1 MFSELY
7 YFMALLSISL
17 SAGFGSN
24 KLGSAHQERSST
36 GKNLPQNYF
45 FWQGRDRPKFGIAI
59 WRSLNYNE
67 AWAICAKLNPHAEI
81 MDYSQVLADKTDTIV
96 QNWIETVRQDR
107 KIETAEVLPYSA
119 IENHIPYLLAA
130 MVTVLSQYQ
139 NSEIKLIIEASLDH
153 GFLRAEQG
161 YDATEVAREYH
172 LLRQVIFSHL
182 EAELLAGSVADVFKA
197 FRLIDAVLDEAIA
210 QCFNSYVD
218 QRMRE
223 LQQIQTQLQL
233 TNQELSRLV
242 SVNQENVYHLAHELK
257 TPLNSIIGYSEL
269 FLRQEKWQSEIK
281 DTLRGSEHIER
292 VLRNGRQL
300 LRMINDTLELSRA
313 NAGKIKLNLQ
323 RTNVQFLINTVVEM
337 MQPIAD
343 AKGLKLAV
351 TSDCAP
357 TQVIADGQRLQQIL
371 INLLSN
377 AIRYTESGSIELSCR
392 RDGEANWAIA
402 ITDTGIGIAPD
413 DTKRIFDPFFQAGE
427 AGKQLFPA
435 EGTGLGLAIV
445 SRLVSLLQGKIELV
459 SEIGVGSTFTVI
471 LPQEVKIL
479 QEVS

>member
-1 MFSELY
+1 
-7 YFMALLSISL
+7 MAI
-17 SAGFGSN
+17 G
-24 KLGSAHQERSST
+24 
-36 GKNLPQNYF
+36 
-45 FWQGRDRPKFGIAI
+45 
-59 WRSLNYNE
+59 RSLNYNE
-67 AWAICAKLNPHAEI
+67 AWAISAKLNPHADI
-81 MDYSQVLADKTDTIV
+81 MDYSQVLADKTDIIV
-96 QNWIETVRQDR
+96 KNWIEAVRQDR
-107 KIETAEVLPYSA
+107 KIETAEALPHSA
-119 IENHIPYLLAA
+119 IENHIPHLLAA
-130 MVTVLSQYQ
+130 MATVLSQYQ
-139 NSEIKLIIEASLDH
+139 NSDIKLIIEASLDH

-161 YDATEVAREYH
+161 YDAAEVAREYH

-182 EAELLAGSVADVFKA
+182 ESELLAGTPADVFRA
-197 FRLIDAVLDEAIA
+197 FRLIDAVVDEAIA
-210 QCFNSYVD
+210 QCFNSYVA
-218 QRMRE
+218 QRLRE
-223 LQQIQTQLQL
+223 LQQIQTQLKL
-233 TNQELSRLV
+233 TNQELARLV
-242 SVNQENVYHLAHELK
+242 SVNQEHVYHLAHELK

-281 DTLRGSEHIER
+281 DTLPGIEHIER

-323 RTNVQFLINTVVEM
+323 RTNVQSVINTVVEM

-351 TSDCAP
+351 TSDGAP
-357 TQVIADGQRLQQIL
+357 TQVISDSGRLQQIL

-377 AIRYTESGSIELSCR
+377 AIRYTESGSIELSCYPA
-392 RDGEANWAIA
+392 GQANWAIA
-402 ITDTGIGIAPD
+402 IRDTGVGIAPE
-413 DTKRIFDPFFQAGE
+413 DTNRIFDPFFQAGE

>member
-1 MFSELY
+1 
-7 YFMALLSISL
+7 MALMSIGL
-17 SAGFGSN
+17 SADFGSN
-24 KLGSAHQERSST
+24 KLGANPRHRAST
-36 GKNLPQNYF
+36 GKKSPQNYF
-45 FWQGRDRPKFGIAI
+45 FWQGRDRRKFGMAI
-59 WRSLNYNE
+59 GRSLNYNE
-67 AWAICAKLNPHAEI
+67 AWAISAKLNPHAEI
-81 MDYSQVLADKTDTIV
+81 MDYSQVLAEKTDTILE
-96 QNWIETVRQDR
+96 NWIEAVRLDR
-107 KIETAEVLPYSA
+107 KIETADGLAQSA
-119 IENHIPYLLAA
+119 IENHIPHLLAA
-130 MVTVLSQYQ
+130 MTTVLSQHQ
-139 NSEIKLIIEASLDH
+139 SSDIKVIIEASLDH

-161 YDATEVAREYH
+161 YDAAEVAREYH
-172 LLRQVIFSHL
+172 LLRQVIFSEL
-182 EAELLAGSVADVFKA
+182 EVELLAGTTADVFRA
-197 FRLIDAVLDEAIA
+197 FRLIDAVIDEAIA
-210 QCFNSYVD
+210 QCFNSYVA
-218 QRMRE
+218 QRLRE
-223 LQQIQTQLQL
+223 LHQIQIQLKL
-233 TNQELSRLV
+233 TNEELNRLV

-269 FLRQEKWQSEIK
+269 FLRKEKWQSEVK
-281 DTLRGSEHIER
+281 DTLPGIEHIER

-323 RTNVQFLINTVVEM
+323 RTNIQSVINTVVEI

-392 RDGEANWAIA
+392 RHGEGNWAIA
-402 ITDTGIGIAPD
+402 ITDTGIGIAPE

-427 AGKQLFPA
+427 AGKQLFPT

-445 SRLVSLLQGKIELV
+445 SRLVTLLQGKIELV

-471 LPQEVKIL
+471 LPLEVKIL
-479 QEVS
+479 QAVS

>member
-1 MFSELY
+1 
-7 YFMALLSISL
+7 MAILSISL

-24 KLGSAHQERSST
+24 KLGSSARQRSST
-36 GKNLPQNYF
+36 GKKSPQNYF
-45 FWQGRDRPKFGIAI
+45 FWQGRDRPKFGMAI
-59 WRSLNYNE
+59 GRSLNYNE
-67 AWAICAKLNPHAEI
+67 AWAISAKLNPHAEI
-81 MDYSQVLADKTDTIV
+81 MDYSQVLAEKTDTILE
-96 QNWIETVRQDR
+96 NWIEAVRLDR
-107 KIETAEVLPYSA
+107 KIETADALPLSA
-119 IENHIPYLLAA
+119 IENHIPHLLAA
-130 MVTVLSQYQ
+130 MTTVLSQYQ
-139 NSEIKLIIEASLDH
+139 SSDIKVIIEASLDH
-153 GFLRAEQG
+153 GLIRAEQG
-161 YDATEVAREYH
+161 YDAAEVAREYH
-172 LLRQVIFSHL
+172 LLREVIFSQL
-182 EAELLAGSVADVFKA
+182 EAELLAGTTANVFRA
-197 FRLIDAVLDEAIA
+197 FRLINAVIDEAIA
-210 QCFNSYVD
+210 QCFKSYVA
-218 QRMRE
+218 QRLRE
-223 LQQIQTQLQL
+223 LHQIQTQLKL
-233 TNQELSRLV
+233 TNQELNRLV

-269 FLRQEKWQSEIK
+269 FLRQGKWQPEIK
-281 DTLRGSEHIER
+281 DTLPGIEHIER

-323 RTNVQFLINTVVEM
+323 RTNVQSVINTVVEM

-351 TSDCAP
+351 TSGCAP

-392 RDGEANWAIA
+392 CHGEANWAIA
-402 ITDTGIGIAPD
+402 ITDTGIGIAPE

-427 AGKQLFPA
+427 AGKQVFPT
-435 EGTGLGLAIV
+435 ESTGLGLAIV
-445 SRLVSLLQGKIELV
+445 SRLVTLLQGKIELV

-471 LPQEVKIL
+471 LPLEVKIL

>member
-1 MFSELY
+1 
-7 YFMALLSISL
+7 MAILSISL
-17 SAGFGSN
+17 SAGLGRN
-24 KLGSAHQERSST
+24 KLGSAPQERSST
-36 GKNLPQNYF
+36 GKKSPQNYF
-45 FWQGRDRPKFGIAI
+45 FWEGRARPKFGMAI
-59 WRSLNYNE
+59 GRSLNYNE
-67 AWAICAKLNPHAEI
+67 AWAISAKLNPHAEI
-81 MDYSQVLADKTDTIV
+81 MDYSEVLAEKTDTILE
-96 QNWIETVRQDR
+96 NWIEAVRLDR
-107 KIETAEVLPYSA
+107 KIETADALTQLA
-119 IENHIPYLLAA
+119 IENHIPHLLAA
-130 MVTVLSQYQ
+130 MTTVLSQYQ
-139 NSEIKLIIEASLDH
+139 SSDIKVIIEASLDH
-153 GFLRAEQG
+153 GLIRAEQG
-161 YDATEVAREYH
+161 YDAAEVAREYH
-172 LLRQVIFSHL
+172 LLREVIFSQL
-182 EAELLAGSVADVFKA
+182 EAELLAGTTADVFRA

-210 QCFNSYVD
+210 QCFKSYVA
-218 QRMRE
+218 QRLRE
-223 LQQIQTQLQL
+223 LHQIQTQLKL
-233 TNQELSRLV
+233 TNQELNRLV

-269 FLRQEKWQSEIK
+269 FLRQGKWQPEIK
-281 DTLRGSEHIER
+281 DTLPGIEHIER

-323 RTNVQFLINTVVEM
+323 RTNVQSVINTVVEM

-351 TSDCAP
+351 TSGCAP

-392 RDGEANWAIA
+392 CHGEANWAIA
-402 ITDTGIGIAPD
+402 ITDTGIGIAPE

-427 AGKQLFPA
+427 AGKQLFPT
-435 EGTGLGLAIV
+435 ESTGLGLAIV

-471 LPQEVKIL
+471 LPLEVKIL

>member
-1 MFSELY
+1 
-7 YFMALLSISL
+7 
-17 SAGFGSN
+17 
-24 KLGSAHQERSST
+24 
-36 GKNLPQNYF
+36 
-45 FWQGRDRPKFGIAI
+45 
-59 WRSLNYNE
+59 
-67 AWAICAKLNPHAEI
+67 
-81 MDYSQVLADKTDTIV
+81 MDYSQVLAEKTDTIV
-96 QNWIETVRQDR
+96 QRWIEAVRLDR
-107 KIETAEVLPYSA
+107 KIETADALTQSA
-119 IENHIPYLLAA
+119 IENHIPHLLAA
-130 MVTVLSQYQ
+130 MTTVLSQHQ
-139 NSEIKLIIEASLDH
+139 TSDIKVIIEASLDH

-161 YDATEVAREYH
+161 YDAAEVAREYH
-172 LLRQVIFSHL
+172 LLRQVIFSQL
-182 EAELLAGSVADVFKA
+182 EAELVAGTTADLFRA
-197 FRLIDAVLDEAIA
+197 FRLIDAVIDEAIA
-210 QCFNSYVD
+210 QCFKSYVA
-218 QRMRE
+218 QRLQE
-223 LQQIQTQLQL
+223 LQQIQTQLKL
-233 TNQELSRLV
+233 TNQELNRLV

-269 FLRQEKWQSEIK
+269 FLRQGKWQPEIK
-281 DTLRGSEHIER
+281 DTLPGIEHIER

-323 RTNVQFLINTVVEM
+323 RTNVQSVINTVVEM

-351 TSDCAP
+351 TTSGCAP

-392 RDGEANWAIA
+392 CHGEANWAIA
-402 ITDTGIGIAPD
+402 ITDTGIGIAPE

-427 AGKQLFPA
+427 AGKQLFPG
-435 EGTGLGLAIV
+435 ESTGLGLAIV
-445 SRLVSLLQGKIELV
+445 SRLVTLLQGKIELV

-471 LPQEVKIL
+471 LPLEVKIL

>member
-1 MFSELY
+1 
-7 YFMALLSISL
+7 MAI
-17 SAGFGSN
+17 G
-24 KLGSAHQERSST
+24 
-36 GKNLPQNYF
+36 
-45 FWQGRDRPKFGIAI
+45 
-59 WRSLNYNE
+59 RSLNYNE
-67 AWAICAKLNPHAEI
+67 AWAISAKPNPHADI

-96 QNWIETVRQDR
+96 QNWIEAVRQDR
-107 KIETAEVLPYSA
+107 KIETADALPHSA
-119 IENHIPYLLAA
+119 IENHIPHLLQA
-130 MVTVLSQYQ
+130 MTTVLSQYQ

-161 YDATEVAREYH
+161 YDAAEVAQEYH
-172 LLRQVIFSHL
+172 LLRQVIFSQL
-182 EAELLAGSVADVFKA
+182 ESELLAGTTADVFRA

-210 QCFNSYVD
+210 QCFNSYVA
-218 QRMRE
+218 QRLQE

-242 SVNQENVYHLAHELK
+242 NVHQENVYHLAHELK

-269 FLRQEKWQSEIK
+269 FLRKEKWQSEVK
-281 DTLRGSEHIER
+281 DTLPGIEHIER
-292 VLRNGRQL
+292 VLRNGRHL

-313 NAGKIKLNLQ
+313 DAGKIKLNLQ
-323 RTNVQFLINTVVEM
+323 RTNVQSVINTVVEM

-357 TQVIADGQRLQQIL
+357 RQVIADAQRLQQIL
-371 INLLSN
+371 INLVSN
-377 AIRYTESGSIELSCR
+377 AIRYTESGSIELSCHPAG
-392 RDGEANWAIA
+392 DGKWAIA
-402 ITDTGIGIAPD
+402 ITDTGIGIAPE

-427 AGKQLFPA
+427 AAKQLFPT
-435 EGTGLGLAIV
+435 ESTGLGLAIV
-445 SRLVSLLQGKIELV
+445 SRLVTLLQGKIELV

>member
-1 MFSELY
+1 
-7 YFMALLSISL
+7 MAILSISL
-17 SAGFGSN
+17 SADFGSN
-24 KLGSAHQERSST
+24 KLGARDRQRSST
-36 GKNLPQNYF
+36 GKKLPQNYF
-45 FWQGRDRPKFGIAI
+45 FWQGRDRRKFGMAI
-59 WRSLNYNE
+59 GRSLNYNE
-67 AWAICAKLNPHAEI
+67 AWAISAKLNPHAEI
-81 MDYSQVLADKTDTIV
+81 MDYSQVLAEKTDTIV
-96 QNWIETVRQDR
+96 KHWIEAVRLDR
-107 KIETAEVLPYSA
+107 KIETADALPQSA
-119 IENHIPYLLAA
+119 IENHIPHLLAA
-130 MVTVLSQYQ
+130 MTTVLSQHQ
-139 NSEIKLIIEASLDH
+139 SSDIKVIIEASLDH

-161 YDATEVAREYH
+161 YDAAEVAREYH
-172 LLRQVIFSHL
+172 LLRQVIFSQL
-182 EAELLAGSVADVFKA
+182 EGELLAGTTADVFRA

-210 QCFNSYVD
+210 QCFNSYVA
-218 QRMRE
+218 QRLQE

-269 FLRQEKWQSEIK
+269 FLRKEKWHSEVK
-281 DTLRGSEHIER
+281 DTLPGIEHIER

-323 RTNVQFLINTVVEM
+323 RTNVQSVINTVVEM
-337 MQPIAD
+337 MEPIAD

-351 TSDCAP
+351 TSHCAP

-402 ITDTGIGIAPD
+402 ITDTGIGIAPE

-427 AGKQLFPA
+427 AGKQLFPT
-435 EGTGLGLAIV
+435 ESTGLGLAIV
-445 SRLVSLLQGKIELV
+445 SRLVTLLQGKIELV

-471 LPQEVKIL
+471 LPLEVKIL